1 MASELPYPMNRA
13 RLLPSSSCC
22 VEAIPG
28 LFLLALLCPESRFF
42 LLGPLPPLCRVRFL
56 PSHAAFTSLSPSPLA
71 DSLQADFS
79 LQTSLFPFISSWHPP
94 MGFSCPSPGDHPM
107 PVSSLK
113 KLWS

>member
-42 LLGPLPPLCRVRFL
+42 LLGPLPPLCRV
-56 PSHAAFTSLSPSPLA
+56 
-71 DSLQADFS
+71 
-79 LQTSLFPFISSWHPP
+79 
-94 MGFSCPSPGDHPM
+94 
-107 PVSSLK
+107 
-113 KLWS
+113 